1 MDYLNWS
8 SIPSSKLLV
17 LASYTS
23 NFSPCNHRQ
32 SPTIWRHQRF
42 SVNGKNVHKAC
53 CDAKEKLMNLTW
65 CKWNMWS
72 PWGHAF
78 IIAVIRGDNG
88 PWLLWWATSIRGGAV
103 AKQLQNRNTRRRVVS
118 MFQFKYVIV
127 LVFVYSVFVWCT
139 WLYSHELM
147 VMSVMLKIN

>member
-53 CDAKEKLMNLTW
+53 CDAKEKLIKLNGTY
-65 CKWNMWS
+65 
-72 PWGHAF
+72 GAHGAF
-78 IIAVIRGDNG
+78 IIAVMLSSCVWSCDVSVY
-88 PWLLWWATSIRGGAV
+88 LLCLTWYKNPFKADLLCFFLLVSPTSH
-103 AKQLQNRNTRRRVVS
+103 L
-118 MFQFKYVIV
+118 
-127 LVFVYSVFVWCT
+127 LYSVSFK
-139 WLYSHELM
+139 LYVVLAN
-147 VMSVMLKIN
+147 LNI